1 MFKAKASQPTRVLKL
16 GSLCLAP
23 FNPSAGPSRFG
34 KADKPWH
41 EESMFDKNDAK
52 IEQERAEAE
61 EKRQRTGFESP
72 HGDEWRWLC
81 SRWPLR
87 LLPVLFGWLVGR
99 FFASFCMR
107 ATFCPQAGRDEQGS
121 REREL
126 QPNDQ
131 TSQGDVLA
139 RAKLLFK
146 HVLVSKLATDRL
158 LEPTI
163 SLSWL
168 SLLGLPA
175 WWLFHNALGARV
187 LWVDHLFLGLFQRQA
202 TPGFFR
208 GFSPGHIPHLS
219 G

>member
-1 MFKAKASQPTRVLKL
+1 
-16 GSLCLAP
+16 
-23 FNPSAGPSRFG
+23 
-34 KADKPWH
+34 
-41 EESMFDKNDAK
+41 MFDKNDAK

-61 EKRQRTGFESP
+61 EKRQRTGFKSP

-81 SRWPLR
+81 SCWQLR
-87 LLPVLFGWLVGR
+87 LPVLFVWLVGR

-139 RAKLLFK
+139 RAKLLLK

-175 WWLFHNALGARV
+175 WWLFHNVLGACFVGGPPFFGLVSEASHARF
-187 LWVDHLFLGLFQRQA
+187 LSGFQPRAHPPPFRIIKNCEQIFDSIASSQGLHWIFLGHLQRISWWGVCCKVA
-202 TPGFFR
+202 
-208 GFSPGHIPHLS
+208 L
-219 G
+219 